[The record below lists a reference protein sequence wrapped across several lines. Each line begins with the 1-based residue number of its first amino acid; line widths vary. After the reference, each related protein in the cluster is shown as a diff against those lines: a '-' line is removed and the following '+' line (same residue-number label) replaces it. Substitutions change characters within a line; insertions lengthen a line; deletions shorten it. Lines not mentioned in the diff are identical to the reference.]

1 MDESIRKQI
10 DIIKQKIKELNSL
23 YHIAAR
29 KSGISDSEISIWS
42 VLLNAEEEFSQQD
55 LCDLLYLPK
64 QTVNSLISN
73 FIKKGYVN
81 LEHVTGTRNRKMIR
95 LTEEG
100 YLYGKSRVMW
110 IFEAEQKA
118 MEGAS
123 LQEMQVCISMLE
135 RYILYLKREFT
146 EK

>member
-81 LEHVTGTRNRKMIR
+81 LEHVTGSRNRKMIR

-110 IFEAEQKA
+110 IFEAEQNA
-118 MEGAS
+118 MEEAS

-135 RYILYLKREFT
+135 RYILYLKSEFT

>member
-1 MDESIRKQI
+1 M
-10 DIIKQKIKELNSL
+10 
-23 YHIAAR
+23 
-29 KSGISDSEISIWS
+29 
-42 VLLNAEEEFSQQD
+42 LNAEEEFSQQD